1 MPRVKSL
8 SSPFSYF
15 ITTPKQLFIV
25 ALWVSILCVLVSVTS
40 VNATVSDEAILHK
53 VTPSEPVVSIAS
65 TLHWQNIEK
74 KGENQPVY
82 FHAWGGDAQINAY
95 IQWVAQQVKA
105 QYQIDLQHVKL
116 SDTSE
121 AVSRVLAEKSAN
133 NNTQGN
139 VDLVW
144 INGANFS
151 TMAEHSLLLKGWA
164 DQLPNF
170 KLTDPENNPA
180 VTLDFGVPTLGMESP
195 WGQASLTFY
204 YDQLATSTPPQN
216 LGELLTWTKQHPGR
230 FGYPK
235 PPAFLGLSFLKYA
248 LVVLHQ
254 DSLTV
259 LKDKNVDKQSGDS
272 YQDPLYAAATS
283 ENIDEVLQPLW
294 AFLDELHPNLW
305 RKGKHFMQTGV
316 EMRRLVDDTELS
328 LAFTF
333 SGPEIPAAVKR
344 YDLPQS
350 IRSYAMA
357 DGSLS
362 NTHFVGI
369 PYNASHAAGAQ
380 LVANFLLSPQAQAY
394 KQQAEVWGDKTVLI
408 ASTLTA
414 SQQNL
419 FKTQTPHPSALAFNS
434 ITRTLSEPHPS
445 WVEAITQGWKKRYG
459 VTP

>member
-25 ALWVSILCVLVSVTS
+25 ALWGSILCVLVSVTS
-40 VNATVSDEAILHK
+40 VNATVPDEAILNE
-53 VTPSEPVVSIAS
+53 VTPSETVVSIAS

-95 IQWVAQQVKA
+95 IQWVAKQVKA

-151 TMAEHSLLLKGWA
+151 TMAQHSLLLKGWA
-164 DQLPNF
+164 DKLPNF
-170 KLTDPENNPA
+170 KLTDPDNNPA

-204 YDQLATSTPPQN
+204 YDQIATSTPPKN

-230 FGYPK
+230 FSYPK

-248 LVVLHQ
+248 LVVLNQ
-254 DSLTV
+254 DSLAA
-259 LKDKNVDKQSGDS
+259 LKYKNVDKHHRDS
-272 YQDPLYAAATS
+272 YQDPLYAPATS
-283 ENIDEVLQPLW
+283 ENIEEVLQPLW

-350 IRSYAMA
+350 IRSYAMS

-369 PYNASHAAGAQ
+369 PYNASHGAGAQ

-414 SQQNL
+414 LQQNL